1 MKSSL
6 SQLSRTFAAAALLCL
21 SGACAMAEDT
31 RNDSALRIA
40 SGPAGKIY
48 QLMVRDIQV
57 VCAAEIAV
65 RSVQSSGGLQNLS
78 LLSAN
83 ESDLGIV
90 QLDTLKDMS
99 VGDDNIHTL
108 QAVMTLHNN
117 LLHIITLAHGSLVGV
132 KTVAGAAVPFT
143 GNNIVLTKFS
153 QLKGLSVAVVGSAQ
167 LMGDTLEKQ
176 QNYGMQMLVADTD
189 DQAVKMLKDGTV
201 QAIFT
206 LGGWPLPAVA
216 RHTIGSGLML
226 AEYDRPP
233 QPPYSVVKRNY
244 QNLDAFNRSFLAVPN
259 VLVTRPFKPHGA
271 MGAQV
276 AALQACLR
284 QHLDELQEGRYQAVW
299 KEIKDVNDFHGI
311 AAFTPLV
318 PAKTGRN
325 SKP

>member
-1 MKSSL
+1 
-6 SQLSRTFAAAALLCL
+6 
-21 SGACAMAEDT
+21 
-31 RNDSALRIA
+31 
-40 SGPAGKIY
+40 
-48 QLMVRDIQV
+48 
-57 VCAAEIAV
+57 
-65 RSVQSSGGLQNLS
+65 
-78 LLSAN
+78 
-83 ESDLGIV
+83 
-90 QLDTLKDMS
+90 
-99 VGDDNIHTL
+99 
-108 QAVMTLHNN
+108 
-117 LLHIITLAHGSLVGV
+117 
-132 KTVAGAAVPFT
+132 
-143 GNNIVLTKFS
+143 
-153 QLKGLSVAVVGSAQ
+153 
-167 LMGDTLEKQ
+167 MGDTLEKQ